1 MPCEHAEQPLS
12 RSALKDTDV
21 PALMEIMMAG
31 SPEDIYLFA
40 CNLQSPGDTWRLG
53 SCPEPWGHVA
63 APVLPR
69 AESGSSSHGDT
80 WRPRSCPESGA
91 GARAAGTRGSPGAA
105 PSREWEPEP
114 RGHVVASELPSAE
127 RWKSLS

>member
-21 PALMEIMMAG
+21 PAPMEIMMAG

-91 GARAAGTRGSPGAA
+91 GARAAGTRGGPESGVGARATGTRGGLGAA
-105 PSREWEPEP
+105 LSREAE
-114 RGHVVASELPSAE
+114 VVVLT
-127 RWKSLS
+127 